1 MLHFRCGEV
10 VDGNRIA
17 GCKFSSNEWDVSAVC
32 SPNVRETVTEIDHS
46 TSALLPAE
54 LPIEPRQS
62 VRILRPDTK
71 SLFILFRQR

>member
-10 VDGNRIA
+10 VDGNRMQA
-17 GCKFSSNEWDVSAVC
+17 ARSNEWDVSAVC
-32 SPNVRETVTEIDHS
+32 SPNVRETVTKSDHA
-46 TSALLPAE
+46 TSALLPAG

-62 VRILRPDTK
+62 VRILRPETK